1 MKRVHIVA
9 AIIFNA
15 DKSEVYI
22 TKRPE
27 HLHKGGYW
35 EFPGGKLEVGE
46 TVEQAITRELNEE
59 IGIDVTEQ
67 SPYQYLEFDYADK
80 ALKFDFICV
89 TQFNHQPYGKEGQ
102 QGQWVP
108 VAHLTDYAF
117 PEANRPILERVV
129 KEFS

>member
-80 ALKFDFICV
+80 ALKF
-89 TQFNHQPYGKEGQ
+89 
-102 QGQWVP
+102 
-108 VAHLTDYAF
+108 
-117 PEANRPILERVV
+117 
-129 KEFS
+129 